1 MANIQSITLRIWSM
15 LKKEFI
21 QIRNDYITYILLLF
35 IPFLQLLMFGY
46 IINIDAKNLPAIV
59 VNQDFAPLTNS
70 LINAFKNTGYLAIKD
85 IIQDGEKAEKLLNEG
100 KIQFIINIPQNFSHD
115 LIKEKQ
121 PHILVEGDGTDPMA
135 VYNAFHAITTVA
147 SIALNNDLQGPLNY
161 LMPKN
166 SIFTTDIH
174 AKFNPALIAQYH
186 TLPGLLV
193 TILTV
198 TLVMLTAVSITAE
211 YESGTMEVLLVT
223 PIKPL
228 EVIIGK
234 IIPYLI
240 LGYILFF
247 LTLAVSYWLFHVPI
261 HGNIL
266 LLTFTAMPF
275 IICSLGVGLAISTLS
290 NTQLRAANLANMY
303 TLPSVLLTGF
313 MFPFY
318 AMPNWAQV
326 IGELLPSTHYLR
338 IVLNVM
344 LKGANLV
351 EILPELWPILA
362 FMVFIIFFSFKH
374 YRYTLD

>member
-1 MANIQSITLRIWSM
+1 VLLSHTFSSLRGKYTL
-15 LKKEFI
+15 LTTCP
-21 QIRNDYITYILLLF
+21 N
-35 IPFLQLLMFGY
+35 FGG
-46 IINIDAKNLPAIV
+46 
-59 VNQDFAPLTNS
+59 QLTNS

-261 HGNIL
+261 QGNIL
-266 LLTFTAMPF
+266 LLTFTAMAF
-275 IICSLGVGLAISTLS
+275 IVYSLGVGLAISTLS